1 MTVTFLALAVLS
13 QATSGGEAP
22 WPTFTSAS
30 GFSVAMPGTPVEKK
44 QTTNGPNGPIENIT
58 VMVNHGKTLY
68 MATRIINPAPISGG
82 KEAEYFRELHTALA
96 KTSKVISDKAITLAG
111 HPGRDFTLE
120 IPGQGGV
127 TIVTLCRSVLMSPDV
142 TFNLQVIRSKTDPAP
157 RDRDVAAFFESLK
170 LVPAKAGAAAGGS
183 KLAFKPFAPPDA
195 GFSLMMPGKP
205 DESTTR
211 QSSEKGSF
219 TVRNFQCETP
229 LGLFAVSVLEYGP
242 EVGNAPA
249 ATKAE
254 MLSRMCEAL
263 AATDKGQIVHQ
274 SSGLFEG
281 FPARIVR
288 YTFTPPGTK
297 TTRLGETRAIM
308 AGRKVILLSVRAPQD
323 RLDPAD
329 GETVFN
335 SFHRD
340 QPAAAPGA
348 MARRGQPEPDVA
360 DADPAPAP
368 SRARRAAPAARA
380 PLPKRVTWKRFNSAV
395 GGFTVLMPGE
405 PAPNHE
411 EHGLL
416 GAKGVD
422 VFIAE
427 SGQARYVVQYQDM
440 TRTTMKKGAGAILK
454 AARHSDEK
462 VVQGKVVGE
471 KEATL
476 KGAIGVSYQIE
487 SPDPNGPVARVRA
500 YMVGARLYQV
510 IVVAPKTEF
519 PTDDSERFFR
529 SFRLQGRN

>member
-1 MTVTFLALAVLS
+1 MTVTFLALAVLF
-13 QATSGGEAP
+13 QAPSSSGEAP

-44 QTTNGPNGPIENIT
+44 ETKAGSAGPVENIA
-58 VMVNHGKTLY
+58 VMATHGKTLY
-68 MATRIINPAPISGG
+68 MAARIVRPSPIPDG
-82 KEAEYFRELHTALA
+82 KEAEYFRDMRATMA
-96 KTSKVISDKAITLAG
+96 KTSKVLSEKSITLAG

-120 IPGQGGV
+120 IPGQGGA
-127 TIVTLCRSVLMSPDV
+127 TIISLCRSVVTSPDV
-142 TFNLQVIRSKTDPAP
+142 IFNLQVIRSTTDPAP
-157 RDRDVAAFFESLK
+157 RDRDVAAFFDSLK
-170 LVPAKAGAAAGGS
+170 LVAPAKAGAGGS
-183 KLAFKPFAPPDA
+183 KLAFKPFAPPDS
-195 GFSLMMPGKP
+195 GFSMVMPGKP

-219 TVRNFQCETP
+219 TVRNFQSETAS
-229 LGLFAVSVLEYGP
+229 GLFAVSVLEYGP

-254 MLSRMCEAL
+254 MLARMCEAL
-263 AATDKGQIVHQ
+263 AATDKGQILHQ

-288 YTFTPPGTK
+288 YTFTAPGAK
-297 TTRLGETRAIM
+297 STRIGETRAIM
-308 AGRKVILLSVRAPQD
+308 AGRRVILLSVRAPQD
-323 RLDPAD
+323 RFDPAD
-329 GETVFN
+329 GETFFN
-335 SFHRD
+335 SFHLD
-340 QPAAAPGA
+340 QPGPAPGP
-348 MARRGQPEPDVA
+348 MARR
-360 DADPAPAP
+360 PAPAP
-368 SRARRAAPAARA
+368 RA
-380 PLPKRVTWKRFNSAV
+380 PRPERVTWKRFNSAV

-405 PAPNHE
+405 TTPNHE

-427 SGQARYVVQYQDM
+427 HGQARYVVQYQDM
-440 TRTTMKKGAGAILK
+440 TRTAMKKGAGAILK

-487 SPDPNGPVARVRA
+487 SPDANGAVARVRA
-500 YMVGARLYQV
+500 YMVGSRLYQV
-510 IVVAPKTEF
+510 IVAAPKTQF

-529 SFRLQGRN
+529 SFRLQDRN